1 MSELIDQLLSES
13 IEINSENKNALTNNV
28 DGPVMSPDDSAL
40 GNTNVNAETQ
50 AGKIQN
56 MYPTIHENN
65 YVSNTGI
72 AIGSLPHDS
81 FYSVKAYAKSLFPS
95 MDINEAVGRFGQQD
109 GRIYYLGT
117 DEKLYWATPDF
128 NAVKG
133 NLGNIDEFASRAVGP
148 SMPIVSGTAGA
159 ILSLGNPIVAGAS
172 GMAGE
177 GFRQTLSNQY
187 TGEEM
192 SIPKRVIE
200 VGKAGLFEGLGTVGG
215 NILNKAIQKVI
226 TKLPARVK
234 NFSLLS
240 GDSFAKYST
249 KVRDELVKAS
259 TKFGIR
265 LTPAEISADG
275 RLLKLQKILSNTKGS
290 DEILESFYR
299 IRNKDVQN
307 AIYKTFVNISEKE
320 IAPDLAFKEA
330 IQGANVVLKG
340 EERILIDKAKA
351 YYNKAYTV
359 DNVNTASTIQMLNE
373 AIKISKG
380 STLAKLKY
388 VKDMLINKKNVAVQG
403 PNRNSGPLLDKE
415 INSKETSLQ
424 SLDQVKRE
432 IDQIINGA
440 GLTDNSIAKGNVVQ
454 FTKIKESLLANMD
467 EASPDYATARE
478 IYEIG
483 KPTLDQVKRGFV
495 NEIAKQNDNMFYDA
509 GKVLFTSQKSSVADV
524 KLAREMFFKHGQGD
538 AWNRIVRGHLQN
550 VFESVLK
557 EENIGQV
564 HNLAGNFYKKVFG
577 SGRQRAIMLEALK
590 NLKGTEPL
598 KQGVQGPP
606 RGFGVEFAELMT
618 LLNQTQKAM
627 GVNSHTAWMQEAQ
640 KELLSDAKPMLASMV
655 ETLEIWNSPSR
666 LAKWWTEIKKDK
678 LAVEMAHIL
687 TSPNGKK
694 EMAKLRD
701 LGKNGKAIVMAFTHL
716 MAGGTLQDEPEG
728 DIPIGQINKGSY

>member
-1 MSELIDQLLSES
+1 MSEINWAE
-13 IEINSENKNALTNNV
+13 EILKDEILDTNTNALTN
-28 DGPVMSPDDSAL
+28 GPVMKSDDSPL
-40 GNTNVNAETQ
+40 GTNVQTDLNTDTQ
-50 AGKIQN
+50 AGKIDN

-65 YVSNTGI
+65 YVPNSGI
-72 AIGSLPHDS
+72 VTGSLPHDS
-81 FYSVKAYAKSLFPS
+81 FYSVKAYAKSLFPN
-95 MDINEAVGRFGQQD
+95 MDINEAVGRFGQKN

-117 DEKLYWATPDF
+117 DEKLYYATPDF
-128 NAVKG
+128 SAVKE
-133 NLGNIDEFASRAVGP
+133 NLGNVDEFVSRAVGP
-148 SMPIVSGTAGA
+148 SIPIVSGTAGA
-159 ILSLGNPIVAGAS
+159 IFSGGNPLVAGAS

-177 GFRQTLSNQY
+177 GFRQTLSNQM

-192 SIPKRVIE
+192 SLPNRAVNVGTAGAIE
-200 VGKAGLFEGLGTVGG
+200 FGGTVGG
-215 NILNKAIQKVI
+215 NLLNKAIKKVI
-226 TKLPARVK
+226 TKLPARIK
-234 NFSLLS
+234 NFDI

-249 KVRDELVKAS
+249 KVSETLSKTS
-259 TKFGIR
+259 EKFGIK

-275 RLLKLQKILSNTKGS
+275 RLLKLQKILGNTKGA

-299 IRNKDVQN
+299 IRNKDVKD

-340 EERILIDKAKA
+340 EERILIDQAKA

-359 DNVNTASTIQMLNE
+359 DNVNTASTIQMIDD

-388 VKDMLINKKNVAVQG
+388 VKDMLVNKKNVAVQG
-403 PNRNSGPLLDKE
+403 PNRNARPLPDKQTT
-415 INSKETSLQ
+415 SLETNLQ

-454 FTKIKESLLANMD
+454 FTKIKDSLLSNMD
-467 EASPDYATARE
+467 EVSPDYAKARS

-524 KLAREMFFKHGQGD
+524 KLAREMFFKHGKGNE
-538 AWNRIVRGHLQN
+538 WNRIVRGHLEN

-606 RGFGVEFAELMT
+606 TGFGIEFAELMT

-640 KELLSDAKPMLASMV
+640 KELLSDAKPVVASMV

-678 LAVEMAHIL
+678 LAVQMAHIL
-687 TSPNGKK
+687 TSKNGQK

-701 LGKNGKAIVMAFTHL
+701 LSKNGKAIVMAFTHL
-716 MAGGTLQDEPEG
+716 MAGGTLQDKPEG
-728 DIPIGQINKGSY
+728 DIPMGQINKGSY

>member
-1 MSELIDQLLSES
+1 MSEINWAE
-13 IEINSENKNALTNNV
+13 EIIKEEILDTSKNALTNDDGPVV
-28 DGPVMSPDDSAL
+28 DGPVMSQNNSAL
-40 GNTNVNAETQ
+40 GNTDVDAETQ

-72 AIGSLPHDS
+72 ATGSLPHDS

-117 DEKLYWATPDF
+117 DEKLYWATHNF

-148 SMPIVSGTAGA
+148 SMPIIAGTAGA
-159 ILSLGNPIVAGAS
+159 IFSGGNPIVAGGA
-172 GMAGE
+172 GMTGE
-177 GFRQTLSNQY
+177 SFRQGLSNTY

-192 SIPKRVIE
+192 SIPKRVVEI
-200 VGKAGLFEGLGTVGG
+200 GKAGLFEGGGTVVG
-215 NILNKAIQKVI
+215 NIFNGVIKKVI

-234 NFSLLS
+234 NFDIGNKFS
-240 GDSFAKYST
+240 KYST
-249 KVRDELVKAS
+249 KVSDALVKAS

-265 LTPAEISADG
+265 LTPAEISSDG
-275 RLLKLQKILSNTKGS
+275 RLIKLQKVLAETKNA

-299 IRNKDVQN
+299 IRNEDVKN
-307 AIYKTFVNISEKE
+307 AIYKSFISISEKD

-351 YYNKAYTV
+351 YYTKAYTV
-359 DNVNTASTIQMLNE
+359 DNVNTSSTIQMLNE

-388 VKDMLINKKNVAVQG
+388 VKDMLINKKNVNVQG
-403 PNRNSGPLLDKE
+403 PSRNGGPLLNKQ

-424 SLDQVKRE
+424 SLDQIKRE
-432 IDQIINGA
+432 IDQIINSA

-478 IYEIG
+478 IYEVG
-483 KPTLDQVKRGFV
+483 KPTLDQVKKGFV
-495 NEIAKQNDNMFYDA
+495 NNIAQQNDNMFYDA
-509 GKVLFTSQKSSVADV
+509 GKALFTSQKSSVTDV
-524 KLAREMFFKHGQGD
+524 RLAREMFFKHGKGNE
-538 AWNRIVRGHLQN
+538 WNQIVRGHLEN
-550 VFESVLK
+550 VFESILK
-557 EENIGQV
+557 EEQVGQI
-564 HNLAGNFYKKVFG
+564 HNLGGNFYKKVFG
-577 SGRQRAIMLEALK
+577 SGRQREIMLEAM
-590 NLKGTEPL
+590 KG
-598 KQGVQGPP
+598 VDNFGPQ
-606 RGFGVEFAELMT
+606 FAELMT
-618 LLNQTQKAM
+618 LLNSTQKAM
-627 GVNSHTAWMQEAQ
+627 KMNSHTSWMLEAQ
-640 KELLSDAKPMLASMV
+640 KELTEDAKPMLAKMV
-655 ETLEIWNSPSR
+655 ETIGIWNSPKRFSD
-666 LAKWWTEIKKDK
+666 WWTGIARDK
-678 LAVEMAHIL
+678 LAVNLAHML

-694 EMAKLRD
+694 EMAKLRE
-701 LGKNGKAIVMAFTHL
+701 LPSGGKAIVMAFTHL